1 MTEKH
6 KKASLALNYFEHFL
20 VFVSAVSGRVLIPA
34 VDSLVGVPVGIA
46 NSGVGLKICTITV
59 GIKKYKPD
67 VKNKN
72 KKHNKIMLL
81 AKTKLKTKLNTIE
94 VLISKILID

>member
-59 GIKKYKPD
+59 GIKKYKQ
-67 VKNKN
+67 
-72 KKHNKIMLL
+72 MSRTR
-81 AKTKLKTKLNTIE
+81 TKSITK
-94 VLISKILID
+94 